1 MQHHR
6 ADDIAFSAYNADN
19 EDYYAFLPSDES
31 ISDGEDAPVS
41 PIAAKNHDSVEEL
54 AAVFTSENA
63 IGSSSKVLTLLGS
76 LNGSKAPHKEMKK
89 TREQVKVVVPGVFN
103 LGGGEI
109 VKVSPQTLE
118 LYDARKM
125 QLQDALD
132 AATGDN
138 RNGEAPFRFAVQ
150 DKQMVKFTDEM
161 NVERSSASPA
171 PMIDRVEGHAPE
183 KNNLGRRRP
192 VTERK
197 ESDDEKEEEEMVE
210 PDMLYDEQLDDAD
223 EQWVQTNFH
232 GAHAANSETDAMLCC
247 PCCFVT
253 LCMACER
260 HATYTSQ
267 YRATAAIN
275 CRVKRSEILTY
286 ASRESNCAPA
296 SLPFHKRQNLNTGSG
311 HKTSS
316 TTPGQQIASLLQA
329 DEYFSVACSDC
340 GTIVG
345 VFDQDRQYHFFNALP
360 SNC

>member
-6 ADDIAFSAYNADN
+6 ADDIAFSAYDVDN
-19 EDYYAFLPSDES
+19 EDYYAL
-31 ISDGEDAPVS
+31 
-41 PIAAKNHDSVEEL
+41 EEL
-54 AAVFTSENA
+54 ASAFTSENA
-63 IGSSSKVLTLLGS
+63 IGSSSKVLTLIGS
-76 LNGSKAPHKEMKK
+76 LNGSKPR
-89 TREQVKVVVPGVFN
+89 REQAKTVVRGVCN
-103 LGGGEI
+103 LGGG
-109 VKVSPQTLE
+109 KTLTVSPQALE

-132 AATGDN
+132 AATNDN
-138 RNGEAPFRFAVQ
+138 RTGDAPFRFAMQ
-150 DKQMVKFTDEM
+150 DKQTTKFTDEM
-161 NVERSSASPA
+161 KAEGSSASPA
-171 PMIDRVEGHAPE
+171 PMVDRVEGHAPE

-192 VTERK
+192 VTER
-197 ESDDEKEEEEMVE
+197 EEGDEKEEEEMVE

-223 EQWVQTNFH
+223 EQWVQTNFR
-232 GAHAANSETDAMLCC
+232 GARATNFETDAMLCC

-260 HATYTSQ
+260 HATYTNQ

-286 ASRESNCAPA
+286 ASSTSNRVLA
-296 SLPFHKRQNLNTGSG
+296 SLPFLKQQNLNTGSG

-316 TTPGQQIASLLQA
+316 ATPGHQIASLLQA
-329 DEYFSVACSDC
+329 DEFYSVACSDC

-345 VFDQDRQYHFFNALP
+345 VFDRDRQYHFFNALP